1 VTVPARGGYAVAQKQ
16 ADKATGKG
24 TAEAERRKVKPK
36 E

>member
-16 ADKATGKG
+16 ADKQKSKGKG
-24 TAEAERRKVKPK
+24 EAGRKVKPK